1 MINSQLLDI
10 IRALPHQAREEMT
23 LFLDSPFFVRG
34 ANVGELKKLY
44 QVILKAAPD
53 FREAQLG
60 KETVYAQVFENQP
73 FVSGKLEKRMVE
85 LNKLLRIF
93 ILTKRYWTEEN
104 ETLRQLDWTAWLRE
118 AGMAERA
125 QATFAKI
132 ETTAKE
138 EHTESLGQYRL
149 DLQVAEEEHE
159 IKSIQNLVQGDIHIP
174 DLLDSLDL
182 YYQNYRIELLNRY
195 ALQQK
200 GTVLPDMDTGEKTPE
215 YYAGRSL
222 LYRISLAI
230 NQLLKDENPAVEAF
244 QQLLTLLKNSERR
257 LPFQVQQQFYTY
269 LRNLCT
275 LLINKGQI
283 HFAQILN
290 ELYKDNLARGL
301 FFTHGE
307 ISTHLYINI
316 VQIALRVKDYEWAT
330 TFTENY
336 KSRLI
341 GGDKD
346 QLYYRFN
353 LSHCLFEE
361 KKLDEALT
369 QLPEAAPHFHYL
381 QNIRRLELKIYYEL
395 GSDLLQYKMYAFR
408 KYFER
413 TARKSLSPE
422 LREMHIEFF
431 NILLQILQSP
441 PKDKERSQK
450 LIERIQKKKLL
461 ADRAWLLEKAR
472 ELG

>member
-1 MINSQLLDI
+1 MTNSQLLDI
-10 IRALPHQAREEMT
+10 IRALPPQAREEMV

-34 ANVGELKKLY
+34 GNAGELKKLY

-53 FREAQLG
+53 FRDEQLV
-60 KETVYAQVFENQP
+60 KEKVYAQVFEKQP
-73 FVSGKLEKRMVE
+73 FVPGKLEKRMVE
-85 LNKLLRIF
+85 LNKHLRTF
-93 ILTKRYWTEEN
+93 ILSRRYLDAQN
-104 ETLRQLDWTAWLRE
+104 ETHQQIDWTAWLRE
-118 AGMAERA
+118 AGMVDRA
-125 QATFAKI
+125 QATFVKI
-132 ETTAKE
+132 EKTEPA
-138 EHTESLGQYRL
+138 EHIESLAQYRL
-149 DLQVAEEEHE
+149 DLWLAEEEHE
-159 IKSIQNLVQGDIHIP
+159 IKLIQNQMQGDVHIP
-174 DLLDSLDL
+174 VLFEQLDL

-200 GTVLPDMDTGEKTPE
+200 GTVLPELDMAEKMPE

-222 LYRISLAI
+222 LYRISHEI
-230 NQLLKDENPAVEAF
+230 NQLLKEETPPVEAF
-244 QQLLTLLKNSERR
+244 QRLLALLKDSEKR

-275 LLINKGQI
+275 LLINKGQTK
-283 HFAQILN
+283 FGQILH
-290 ELYKDNLARGL
+290 ELYKDNLNRGL
-301 FFTHGE
+301 LFIHGE
-307 ISTHLYINI
+307 IPPHLYNNI
-316 VQIALRVKDYEWAT
+316 VQIALRVKDYAWAID
-330 TFTENY
+330 FTENFRH
-336 KSRLI
+336 KLI

-346 QLYYRFN
+346 NFYYQFN
-353 LSHCLFEE
+353 LAHCLFEE

-369 QLPEAAPHFHYL
+369 NLPEASSHSHHHRV
-381 QNIRRLELKIYYEL
+381 IRRLELKIYYEL

-431 NILLQILQSP
+431 NILLQIIQSP
-441 PKDKERSQK
+441 PKDKERSKK